1 VAQRK
6 DQLTLL
12 DVRSTEAI
20 IGPDGPIGGSRLIPL
35 PKLEARCGAS
45 PRI

>member
-12 DVRSTEAI
+12 DVRSAEAI

-35 PKLEARCGAS
+35 PKTGGALRRNS
-45 PRI
+45 P